1 MTSSWIQDLSFDSA
15 NGSVTMTT
23 KTGRT
28 YTYES
33 VGSDTADA
41 WEGADS
47 AGRYHNLNIRGKFE
61 VEQA

>member
-23 KTGRT
+23 KTGRI
-28 YTYES
+28 YTYAS
-33 VGSDTADA
+33 VGAETAKN

-47 AGRYHNLNIRGKFE
+47 AGSYHNAHIRGAFE
-61 VEQA
+61 IEQA

>member
-1 MTSSWIQDLSFDSA
+1 MSSSWIQDLSYDSA

-23 KTGRT
+23 KSGRA
-28 YTYES
+28 YTYS
-33 VGSDTADA
+33 DVGATEANA
-41 WEGADS
+41 WEDADS